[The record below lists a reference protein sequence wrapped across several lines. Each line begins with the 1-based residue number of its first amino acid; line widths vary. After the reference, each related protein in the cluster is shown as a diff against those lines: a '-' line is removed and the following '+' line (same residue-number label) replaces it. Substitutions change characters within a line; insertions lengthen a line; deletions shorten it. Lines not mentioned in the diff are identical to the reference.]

1 MVFLSMRLAHWLSC
15 RLLLA
20 GLAVAPSA
28 AVANDARPAIL
39 VVGDSLSA
47 GYGLEAGQGWV
58 SLLQRRLD
66 AQGYGYRT
74 VNASVS
80 GETTGGGLAR
90 LPRALELHRPAIVI
104 IALGGND
111 GLRGLPL
118 RELQSNLAAM
128 IRKSRAAGAKVI
140 LAGMRIPTNYG
151 PQYTEKFFAVY
162 GELARAERVALVPFF
177 LEGVALRDDLFQD
190 DGIHPN
196 AEAQPILLANVWPVL
211 EPLLERR
218 R

>member
-1 MVFLSMRLAHWLSC
+1 MRIACWLSC
-15 RLLLA
+15 CLLLI
-20 GLAVAPSA
+20 GLAAAPA
-28 AVANDARPAIL
+28 AWAAAAERPAIL
-39 VVGDSLSA
+39 VLGDSLSA
-47 GYGLEAGQGWV
+47 GYGIKVEQGWV

-66 AQGYGYRT
+66 AKGYGYRT

-90 LPRALELHRPAIVI
+90 LPRALELHRPAIVV

-111 GLRGLPL
+111 GLRGLPVGEL
-118 RELQSNLAAM
+118 RGNLEAM
-128 IRKSRAAGAKVI
+128 IERSRAAGAAVL

-162 GELARAERVALVPFF
+162 GELARAEKVALVPFF

-196 AEAQPILLANVWPVL
+196 TEAQPVMLDNLWPAL
-211 EPLLERR
+211 EPLLRR
-218 R
+218 

>member
-1 MVFLSMRLAHWLSC
+1 MRPTPFHFLCLFLCCALAALPLGA
-15 RLLLA
+15 R
-20 GLAVAPSA
+20 A
-28 AVANDARPAIL
+28 ADRPVIL

-47 GYGLEAGQGWV
+47 GYGIRVEEGWV
-58 SLLQRRLD
+58 ALLQRQLD
-66 AQGYGYRT
+66 AQGYEYRL

-90 LPRALELHRPAIVI
+90 LPRALERHKPAVVF

-111 GLRGLPL
+111 GLRGLPVAEL
-118 RELQSNLAAM
+118 RGNLDTM
-128 IRKSRAAGAKVI
+128 IRLSSAAGARVV

-151 PQYTEKFFAVY
+151 PQYTDKFFAVY
-162 GELARAERVALVPFF
+162 ADLAREHSTALVPFF

-196 AEAQPILLANVWPVL
+196 AAAQTVLLDNAWPALRPLLARP
-211 EPLLERR
+211 
-218 R
+218 

>member
-1 MVFLSMRLAHWLSC
+1 MRIAPWLSC
-15 RLLLA
+15 CLLLL
-20 GLAVAPSA
+20 GLAAAPLTAGA
-28 AVANDARPAIL
+28 ATERPAIL

-47 GYGLEAGQGWV
+47 GYGLKLEQGWV

-74 VNASVS
+74 VNASAS

-90 LPRALELHRPAIVI
+90 LPRALDRHRPAIVI

-111 GLRGLPL
+111 GLRGLPVSEL
-118 RELQSNLAAM
+118 RGNLEAM
-128 IRKSRAAGAKVI
+128 IQRSRAAGAKVV

-151 PQYTEKFFAVY
+151 PQYTEKFFSVY
-162 GELARAERVALVPFF
+162 GELAKAEKVALVPFF

-196 AEAQPILLANVWPVL
+196 AAAQPILLANLWPAL
-211 EPLLERR
+211 QPLLER
-218 R
+218 

>member
-1 MVFLSMRLAHWLSC
+1 MRIAPWLSC
-15 RLLLA
+15 CLLLL
-20 GLAVAPSA
+20 GLAASPTGA
-28 AVANDARPAIL
+28 AGNTGTGRPAIL
-39 VVGDSLSA
+39 VLGDSLSA
-47 GYGLEAGQGWV
+47 GYGLETGQGWV

-66 AQGYGYRT
+66 AQGYGYRL

-90 LPRALELHRPAIVI
+90 LPRALERHRPAIVV

-111 GLRGLPL
+111 GLRGLPVSEL
-118 RELQSNLAAM
+118 RGNLQSM
-128 IRKSRAAGAKVI
+128 IRQSRAAGARVV

-162 GELARAERVALVPFF
+162 AELARTERVALVPFF
-177 LEGVALRDDLFQD
+177 LEGIALRDDLFQD

-196 AEAQPILLANVWPVL
+196 VEAQPILLANLWPVL
-211 EPLLERR
+211 EPLLER
-218 R
+218 

>member
-1 MVFLSMRLAHWLSC
+1 MRIVPWLSC
-15 RLLLA
+15 CLLLL
-20 GLAVAPSA
+20 GLAAPLA
-28 AVANDARPAIL
+28 AGAAAERPAIL

-47 GYGLEAGQGWV
+47 GYGLKREQGWV

-90 LPRALELHRPAIVI
+90 LPRALERHRPAIVV

-111 GLRGLPL
+111 GLRGLPVGEL
-118 RELQSNLAAM
+118 RGNLQSM
-128 IRKSRAAGAKVI
+128 IRASRAAGARVV

-162 GELARAERVALVPFF
+162 ADLAKAEKVALVPFF
-177 LEGVALRDDLFQD
+177 LEGIALRDDLFQD

-196 AEAQPILLANVWPVL
+196 VEAQPILLANVWPVL
-211 EPLLERR
+211 EPLLDR
-218 R
+218 

>member
-1 MVFLSMRLAHWLSC
+1 MRLAPWLSC
-15 RLLLA
+15 CLLLL
-20 GLAVAPSA
+20 GLAA
-28 AVANDARPAIL
+28 AVPAAGAAAEPAIL

-47 GYGLEAGQGWV
+47 GYGLRVEQGWV

-66 AQGYGYRT
+66 AQGYGYRL

-90 LPRALELHRPAIVI
+90 LPRALERHRPAVVV

-111 GLRGLPL
+111 GLRGLPVSEL
-118 RELQSNLAAM
+118 RGNLQAM
-128 IRKSRAAGAKVI
+128 IRVSRGAGAKVV

-162 GELARAERVALVPFF
+162 GELAKAERVALVPFF
-177 LEGVALRDDLFQD
+177 LDGIALRDDLFQE

-196 AEAQPILLANVWPVL
+196 AEAQPILLANLWPAL
-211 EPLLERR
+211 QPLLVR
-218 R
+218 

>member
-1 MVFLSMRLAHWLSC
+1 MQIARWLSC
-15 RLLLA
+15 CLLLV
-20 GLAVAPSA
+20 GLAVVPPAGATA
-28 AVANDARPAIL
+28 AERPAIL
-39 VVGDSLSA
+39 VLGDSLSA
-47 GYGLEAGQGWV
+47 GYGLKVEQGWV

-66 AQGYGYRT
+66 AQGYGYRL

-90 LPRALELHRPAIVI
+90 LPRALERHRPAIVV

-111 GLRGLPL
+111 GLRGLPVAEL
-118 RELQSNLAAM
+118 RGNLESM
-128 IRKSRAAGAKVI
+128 VRQSRAAGARVV

-162 GELARAERVALVPFF
+162 ADLARAERVALVPFF
-177 LEGVALRDDLFQD
+177 LEGIALRDDLFQD

-196 AEAQPILLANVWPVL
+196 VEAQPILLANLWPVL
-211 EPLLERR
+211 EPLLER
-218 R
+218 

>member
-1 MVFLSMRLAHWLSC
+1 MRIAPWLSC
-15 RLLLA
+15 CLLLL
-20 GLAVAPSA
+20 GLAATPPA
-28 AVANDARPAIL
+28 AGAAAEPAIL

-47 GYGLEAGQGWV
+47 GYGLKVEQGWV
-58 SLLQRRLD
+58 TLLQRRLD
-66 AQGYGYRT
+66 AEGYGYRT

-90 LPRALELHRPAIVI
+90 LPRALDRHRPAIVV

-111 GLRGLPL
+111 GLRGLPIPEL
-118 RELQSNLAAM
+118 RGNLEAM
-128 IRKSRAAGAKVI
+128 IRQSRAAGAKVV

-162 GELARAERVALVPFF
+162 GDLAKAEKVSLVPFF
-177 LEGVALRDDLFQD
+177 LEGIALRDDLFQD

-196 AEAQPILLANVWPVL
+196 AEAQPILLANLWPAL
-211 EPLLERR
+211 KPLLVR
-218 R
+218 

>member
-1 MVFLSMRLAHWLSC
+1 MRIARWLSC
-15 RLLLA
+15 CLLLV
-20 GLAVAPSA
+20 GLAAVPPVG
-28 AVANDARPAIL
+28 AVAADRPAIL
-39 VVGDSLSA
+39 VLGDSLSA
-47 GYGLEAGQGWV
+47 GYGLKVEQGWV

-66 AQGYGYRT
+66 AQGYEYRL

-90 LPRALELHRPAIVI
+90 LPRALERHRPVVVV

-111 GLRGLPL
+111 GLRGLPVSEL
-118 RELQSNLAAM
+118 RGNLESM
-128 IRKSRAAGAKVI
+128 IRQSRAAGARVV

-177 LEGVALRDDLFQD
+177 LEGIALRDDLFQD

-196 AEAQPILLANVWPVL
+196 VEAQPILLANLWPVL
-211 EPLLERR
+211 EPLLRR
-218 R
+218 